1 MTRMRILE
9 GKHAVVFG
17 AGGSIGAAVAKEFA
31 AEGAQV
37 FLSGR
42 SRSQVESVAN
52 EIVGAG
58 GCAQVDQLDALDDG
72 AVTDYMKGISERAG
86 TIAIVLDATGPRA
99 MHYGNAKMAVEMS
112 IDEFM
117 LPVTTVLKS
126 HFITARAAARQM
138 VEQH

>member
-1 MTRMRILE
+1 MHRTSVLA

-31 AEGAQV
+31 AEGADV
-37 FLSGR
+37 YLSGR
-42 SRSQVESVAN
+42 TRTHVEDVAK
-52 EIVGAG
+52 EVASAG
-58 GCAQVDQLDALDDG
+58 GCAQVAELDALDDG
-72 AVTDYMKGISERAG
+72 AVNEYIRDVTGQAG
-86 TIAIVLDATGPRA
+86 RIDIVLDATGPQA
-99 MHYGNAKMAVEMS
+99 MQYGNAKMAVELG